1 MSWFFTPYA
10 SLLTPHGLPE
20 MPRIDFALYLVT
32 DRHQTG
38 GRPLVPLLRE
48 AVAAGLRAVQLREKD
63 LATRP
68 LLILAEEVLRLTREH
83 GVWLLINDRVDLTM
97 ALGADGV
104 HLRSNSLPVSVARRL
119 LGPDRVIGVSAHS
132 VDEAVQAE
140 SEGADFAVLGPV
152 YDTSSKRAY
161 GHSIGL
167 PPIQEA
173 SRRCRIPVFAIG
185 GITAPR
191 VHDVRRAGAFGI
203 AVISSILTAECVA
216 SATRDL
222 LEAVTSWR

>member
-1 MSWFFTPYA
+1 
-10 SLLTPHGLPE
+10 
-20 MPRIDFALYLVT
+20 MPRIDFSLYLVT
-32 DRHQTG
+32 DRRQTG

-48 AVAAGLRAVQLREKD
+48 AIAAGLRAVQLREKD
-63 LATRP
+63 LATRS
-68 LLILAEEVLRLTREH
+68 LLLLAEEVLNLTREH
-83 GVWLLINDRVDLTM
+83 GAWLLINDRVDLTM

-104 HLRSNSLPVSVARRL
+104 HLRSDSLPVAVVRRL

-132 VDEAVQAE
+132 VDEVVQAE

-161 GHSIGL
+161 GPSIGL

-191 VHDVRRAGAFGI
+191 VHDVRRAGAYGV

-222 LEAVTSWR
+222 LDATTSLQ

>member
-1 MSWFFTPYA
+1 
-10 SLLTPHGLPE
+10 
-20 MPRIDFALYLVT
+20 MPRIDFSLYLVT

-68 LLILAEEVLRLTREH
+68 LLLLAEEVLRLTREH
-83 GVWLLINDRVDLTM
+83 GAWLLINDRVDLTL

-104 HLRSNSLPVSVARRL
+104 HLRSDSLPVSVARRL
-119 LGPDRVIGVSAHS
+119 LGPGHVIGVSAHS
-132 VDEAVQAE
+132 VDEVLQAE

-152 YDTSSKRAY
+152 YDTSSKHAY
-161 GHSIGL
+161 GPSIGL

-191 VHDVRRAGAFGI
+191 VRDVRRAGAFGV

-222 LEAVTSWR
+222 LDAVTSRQ

>member
-132 VDEAVQAE
+132 VDEVMQAE

>member
-1 MSWFFTPYA
+1 
-10 SLLTPHGLPE
+10 
-20 MPRIDFALYLVT
+20 
-32 DRHQTG
+32 
-38 GRPLVPLLRE
+38 
-48 AVAAGLRAVQLREKD
+48 
-63 LATRP
+63 
-68 LLILAEEVLRLTREH
+68 
-83 GVWLLINDRVDLTM
+83 LLINDRVDLTM

-119 LGPDRVIGVSAHS
+119 LGPDRLIGVSAHS
-132 VDEAVQAE
+132 VDEVVQAE

-191 VHDVRRAGAFGI
+191 VHDVRQAGAFGV
-203 AVISSILTAECVA
+203 AVISSILTAQCVA

-222 LEAVTSWR
+222 LDAVNSWR

>member
-1 MSWFFTPYA
+1 
-10 SLLTPHGLPE
+10 
-20 MPRIDFALYLVT
+20 MPRIEFSLYLVS

-48 AVAAGLRAVQLREKD
+48 ALGVGLRAVQLREKD

-68 LLILAEEVLRLTREH
+68 LLLLAEEVLRLTRDH
-83 GVWLLINDRVDLTM
+83 GAWLLINDRVDLVM

-104 HLRSNSLPVSVARRL
+104 HLRSDSLPVAVVRRL
-119 LGPDRVIGVSAHS
+119 LGPDRMIGVSAHS
-132 VDEAVQAE
+132 VDEVLRAE

-152 YDTSSKRAY
+152 YDTSAKRAY
-161 GHSIGL
+161 GPSIGL

-185 GITAPR
+185 GITVSR
-191 VHDVRRAGAFGI
+191 VHDVRRAGAFGV
-203 AVISSILTAECVA
+203 AGISSILTAECIA

-222 LEAVTSWR
+222 LDAVTAPL

>member
-1 MSWFFTPYA
+1 
-10 SLLTPHGLPE
+10 

>member
-1 MSWFFTPYA
+1 
-10 SLLTPHGLPE
+10 
-20 MPRIDFALYLVT
+20 MPRIDFSLYLVT

-38 GRPLVPLLRE
+38 GRLLVPLLRE
-48 AVAAGLRAVQLREKD
+48 AIAAGLRAVQLREKD

-68 LLILAEEVLRLTREH
+68 LLLLAEEVLRLTREH
-83 GVWLLINDRVDLTM
+83 GAWLLINDRVDLTM

-104 HLRSNSLPVSVARRL
+104 HLRSDSLPVSVARRL

-132 VDEAVQAE
+132 ADEVVQAE

-152 YDTSSKRAY
+152 YDTSSKLAF
-161 GHSIGL
+161 GPSIGL

-173 SRRCRIPVFAIG
+173 SRRCRMPVFAIG

-191 VHDVRRAGAFGI
+191 VREVRRAGASGV
-203 AVISSILTAECVA
+203 AVISSILTAECVS

-222 LEAVTSWR
+222 LDATTSWQ

>member
-1 MSWFFTPYA
+1 
-10 SLLTPHGLPE
+10 

-132 VDEAVQAE
+132 VDEVMQAE

>member
-1 MSWFFTPYA
+1 
-10 SLLTPHGLPE
+10 
-20 MPRIDFALYLVT
+20 MPRIEFSLYLVS

-68 LLILAEEVLRLTREH
+68 LLLLAEEVLRLTREH
-83 GVWLLINDRVDLTM
+83 GAWLLINDRVDLTL

-104 HLRSNSLPVSVARRL
+104 HLRSDSLSVSVARRL

-132 VDEAVQAE
+132 VEEVVQAE

-152 YDTSSKRAY
+152 YDTSSKRSY
-161 GHSIGL
+161 GPSIGL

-185 GITAPR
+185 GITVSR
-191 VHDVRRAGAFGI
+191 VHDVRRAGAFGV
-203 AVISSILTAECVA
+203 AGISSILTAECVA

-222 LEAVTSWR
+222 LDAVTAPL

>member
-1 MSWFFTPYA
+1 
-10 SLLTPHGLPE
+10 
-20 MPRIDFALYLVT
+20 MPRIDFSLYLVT

-68 LLILAEEVLRLTREH
+68 LLLLAEEVLRLTREH
-83 GVWLLINDRVDLTM
+83 GAWLLINDRVDLTL

-104 HLRSNSLPVSVARRL
+104 HLRSDSLSVSVARRL

-132 VDEAVQAE
+132 VEEVVQAE

-152 YDTSSKRAY
+152 YDTSSKRSY
-161 GHSIGL
+161 GPSIGL

-191 VHDVRRAGAFGI
+191 VHDVRRAGAFGV

-222 LEAVTSWR
+222 LNAVTSWQ